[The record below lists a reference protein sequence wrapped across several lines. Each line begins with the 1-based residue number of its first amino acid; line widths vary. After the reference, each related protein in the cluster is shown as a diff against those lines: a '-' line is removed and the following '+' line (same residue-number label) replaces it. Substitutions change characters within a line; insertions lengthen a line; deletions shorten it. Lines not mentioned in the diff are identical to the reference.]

1 MKRLLLILG
10 LCLMAFAVRG
20 ATWEDDNGITW
31 RYTVIDGEAWLGLYT
46 SSSTTYTA
54 IDSPS
59 GAIEIPSTVGS
70 AAYPVVGLEPLA
82 FYYCS
87 SIISVTFPE
96 SVREIGAYAFCGC
109 TGITSMTFSEG
120 LEKIGDY
127 AFSGVACTSLSL
139 PSTLGSIGA
148 GAFYGCTSLQSLTLQ
163 EGLTSIGYRAFY
175 YCNRLTS
182 LSLPSTLTRIGTNA
196 FEYCQSLTS
205 ITLPS
210 LLESVPDSA
219 FLNCSALT
227 SVSFPSGLVSIGAS
241 AFSSCS
247 RLSSLSLPS
256 NLVSIGDSAFY
267 GCSQIGSVTLPD
279 TLTSI
284 GASAFY
290 GCSRLSTSTFPS
302 ALTTIGEKAFYS
314 CTTLSSITLPASLA
328 SLGTNA
334 FYNCTSLTSVTF
346 KGEPPATYGSSI
358 FYAGTSSSS
367 GGPGGN
373 MGPGGGGFPGSSSST
388 TKTQYGYYSPSYAS
402 AWTAVISSSKWDN
415 LTMSAN
421 SQYLLDVTVVGDGS
435 VDGTGLY
442 TSGTSVT
449 LTASPTLSSTFY
461 GWQDEDGT
469 LTSQSTTLTVSKT
482 AATQTYTTIFVPTE
496 ALVSLQS
503 AVDNAISY
511 EEAKAVL
518 LEADS
523 ASPVFIVEND
533 TLTITFT
540 PQTKAS
546 LSDDWSTLTADGAS
560 VTTSEG
566 SVLLTFPRESTATG
580 AFYQFTVPDE

>member
-20 ATWEDDNGITW
+20 ATWTDDNSITW

-46 SSSTTYTA
+46 SSSETYLA
-54 IDSPS
+54 IASPS

-82 FYYCS
+82 FYYCT
-87 SIISVTFPE
+87 SITSVTFPE

-109 TGITSMTFSEG
+109 TSITSMTFSEG

-127 AFSGVACTSLSL
+127 AFANVACTSISL
-139 PSTLGSIGA
+139 PSTVGSIGA
-148 GAFYGCTSLQSLTLQ
+148 GAFYGCTAMTTLTLQ
-163 EGLTSIGYRAFY
+163 EGLTSIGSLAFY
-175 YCNRLTS
+175 YCSRLTS
-182 LSLPSTLTRIGTNA
+182 LSLPSTVSRIGDNA
-196 FEYCQSLTS
+196 FKQCLSLTS
-205 ITLPS
+205 VTLPS
-210 LLESVPDSA
+210 LLESVPDCA
-219 FLNCSALT
+219 FLSCSALT
-227 SVSFPSGLVSIGAS
+227 SVSFPSDLVSIGAS
-241 AFSSCS
+241 AFSGCS

-267 GCSQIGSVTLPD
+267 GCTQIGSVTLPD
-279 TLTSI
+279 TLTTI

-302 ALTTIGEKAFYS
+302 ALTTIGDSAFYS

-346 KGEPPATYGSSI
+346 QGEPPATYGSSI

-367 GGPGGN
+367 GPGGN
-373 MGPGGGGFPGSSSST
+373 MGPGSGGFPGSSSST

-402 AWTAVISSSKWDN
+402 AWTAVISSNKWDN
-415 LTMSAN
+415 LTMSTN
-421 SQYLLDVTVVGDGS
+421 SQYLLDVTIVGDGS

-461 GWQDEDGT
+461 GWQDEDGN
-469 LTSQSTTLTVSKT
+469 LTSQDTTLTVTKT
-482 AATQTYTTIFVPTE
+482 AATQTYTAIFVPTE
-496 ALVSLQS
+496 ALLSLQS
-503 AVDNAISY
+503 AVDNAITY
-511 EEAKAVL
+511 EEAKALL

-523 ASPVFIVEND
+523 TSPVFIVDND

-566 SVLLTFPRESTATG
+566 SVLLTLPRESTDTG